1 MELVQTLAKQKR
13 GIKLTIG
20 IIVVFITLVL
30 IGFINKITT
39 PRQLNDIELKVNG
52 AFVFDN
58 PRMFK
63 PFSLLD
69 HHGDSFEPA
78 SLEGKWSLVF
88 FGFTHCPDVCPT
100 TMATL
105 AKLMKNLDQE
115 VVDETQ
121 VVLVSVDP
129 ARDTPE
135 VLAKYVPYFNHKYGK
150 SGTLWEGRFKG
161 CMIES
166 EQYLLCCYRYIELN
180 PVRANMVKKPEEW
193 KWSSYAC
200 NAYGESNKLIKPHK
214 VYLAIDKDNKKRVD
228 YYRESFK
235 QVLDSSLIEDLRSAV
250 QTGTPLGND
259 RFKEEV
265 EELLGVKVGYARRG
279 RPKNRG

>member
-1 MELVQTLAKQKR
+1 MPRKPRFFLPDIPIHVVIR
-13 GIKLTIG
+13 GNARH
-20 IIVVFITLVL
+20 VVFAEASDRQVYLVWL
-30 IGFINKITT
+30 KEASEKEKVHVHAYVLMDNHVHLLLSTSEPSHISRFMQHIG
-39 PRQLNDIELKVNG
+39 R
-52 AFVFDN
+52 
-58 PRMFK
+58 
-63 PFSLLD
+63 
-69 HHGDSFEPA
+69 
-78 SLEGKWSLVF
+78 
-88 FGFTHCPDVCPT
+88 
-100 TMATL
+100 
-105 AKLMKNLDQE
+105 
-115 VVDETQ
+115 
-121 VVLVSVDP
+121 
-129 ARDTPE
+129 
-135 VLAKYVPYFNHKYGK
+135 KYVPYFNNKYGK